1 MGIIKTVIGSILYFG
16 GIIVFVWGVYTL
28 VSTMLG
34 MNNEIAFSG
43 AIAGI
48 GFVAIIVGA
57 ISYFVGKFILR

>member
-1 MGIIKTVIGSILYFG
+1 MALIKTIIGSIFYFG

-34 MNNEIAFSG
+34 MNDEIAFSG

-48 GFVAIIVGA
+48 GFIAIVAGA
-57 ISYFVGKFILR
+57 VSYFVGKFILR

>member
-1 MGIIKTVIGSILYFG
+1 MGLLKTIIGSIFYFG
-16 GIIVFVWGVYTL
+16 GIAAFFWGMYTL

-34 MNNEIAFSG
+34 ANSEIAFQG

-57 ISYFVGKFILR
+57 ISFFLGKFILR

>member
-34 MNNEIAFSG
+34 TNNEIAFSG

-48 GFVAIIVGA
+48 GFVSIIVGA